1 MTKKEEKL
9 IIDTLN
15 EMSVQAVDMNCPR
28 KYLDWSAK
36 KEKELISE
44 LGLESQWDKA
54 VSAKGAEMLRKT
66 VEKEATNPFAKAL
79 GMMLAE
85 ILARTTNE
93 CEDRKGRRDPG
104 SGSIKRQ
111 WQSRTVL

>member
-9 IIDTLN
+9 IIDTLS
-15 EMSVQAVDMNCPR
+15 EMSVQAVDMDCPK

-44 LGLESQWDKA
+44 LGLESEWDKA
-54 VSAKGAEMLRKT
+54 ISAKGAKILRKH
-66 VEKEATNPFAKAL
+66 VEKEATNPLSKAL

-85 ILARTTNE
+85 ILAGMGDDE
-93 CEDRKGRRDPG
+93 EEEDDE
-104 SGSIKRQ
+104 
-111 WQSRTVL
+111 